1 LIFEGAQIPFILQTD
16 FTRRTYM
23 LPKLDISLRTCM
35 LAFLTAVLILIVQT
49 GLYSLE
55 VTFLV
60 GDVKLMRGGKSVNI
74 DQGTEV
80 ISGDIISTGKKSTVV
95 ISYKDGSKIEL
106 ASKTKIKVGSET
118 VRESDAISVIT
129 GAVNGKFKKLAKDS
143 DRKIYTPTTVCSI
156 RGTEFN
162 TTVSDGADSRI
173 EMKEGKL
180 DVSNPYGKI
189 SLDESDNAD
198 IALKGNP
205 EKAAPGQ
212 STEEWKNKKDEEFNK
227 NPEGAADNYKSYM
240 NKLADNSSKSSS
252 DIKGYDKG
260 LENASAG
267 GKKELEKANSELK
280 NMEGGIEDEMFLNE
294 AAGTSIDGI
303 LTRFQNK
310 KKGIFDNFQQI
321 RAESNR
327 VSEQQKKNYEAIK
340 AIREAYK
347 KAYDEIMKKH
357 KENMDKIKGAFDKE
371 KYKPRMQ

>member
-1 LIFEGAQIPFILQTD
+1 
-16 FTRRTYM
+16 
-23 LPKLDISLRTCM
+23 M

-106 ASKTKIKVGSET
+106 ASKTKIKVGSEN

-143 DRKIYTPTTVCSI
+143 DRKVYTPTTVCSI

-162 TTVSDGADSRI
+162 TTVSDGAESRI

-198 IALKGNP
+198 IGLKGNP

-212 STEEWKNKKDEEFNK
+212 SAEEWKNKKEDEFNK

-267 GKKELEKANSELK
+267 GKKGLEKANSDLK

-294 AAGTSIDGI
+294 AAGSSIDGI
-303 LTRFQNK
+303 LTRFQNT

-327 VSEQQKKNYEAIK
+327 VSEQQRKNYEAIR
-340 AIREAYK
+340 AVREAYK

-357 KENMDKIKGAFDKE
+357 KENMDKIKGSFDKE